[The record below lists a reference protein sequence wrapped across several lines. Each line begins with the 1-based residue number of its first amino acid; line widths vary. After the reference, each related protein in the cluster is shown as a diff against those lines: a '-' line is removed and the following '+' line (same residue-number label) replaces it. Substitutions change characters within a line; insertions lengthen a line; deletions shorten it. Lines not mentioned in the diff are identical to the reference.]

1 MLKYKESFFIMQ
13 TQNDLLREKYIN
25 PVWLNTEKTS
35 MEVLE
40 VVKIGKVH
48 REQNVIVQK
57 WNDSEQK
64 EENVVFNTIMN
75 IYSMEEIDEFTKK
88 LNEDEKDKLI
98 KETEE
103 KKIQEETARLQKLF
117 QTKLDIFNIS
127 LIKESDDKVL
137 KPLIRKSKSE
147 AEAIALATMLMM
159 KEMNIDSEND

>member
-1 MLKYKESFFIMQ
+1 MQ